1 MLKVTKRVQ
10 RAGGEGAFLV
20 MAKAQELERQGKSMI
35 YMQIGE
41 PDFNTPENI
50 KQAGIRAIEQNY
62 THYSPTMGRMDFRKA
77 IAEYI
82 SRTRGVPVTAE
93 EVLVTPGAKDVLY
106 STCMTLLEDG
116 DEAIYPNP
124 SYPLYES
131 CINIS
136 GAKAMPL
143 PILEEKDFSFDRD
156 TFVKLVSPRTKLV
169 VINSPAN
176 PTGGIIAREDLELVA
191 EMAKKYDFY
200 VLSDEIYSR
209 LVFEGEHFSIASLP
223 GMKERTIIMDGMSK
237 TYAMTGW
244 RLGYAAGPRDLIE
257 WMSKVIA
264 NTASCTATFTQ
275 IAGIE
280 ALTGPQDDEETM
292 RQEFLARR
300 EIIVEGLN
308 AIPGVTCRTPHGA
321 FYVFPNVKSF
331 GRSSQEI
338 ADYLLYNAGVACL
351 AGTGFGSFGEGYLR
365 FSYATSRENIA
376 LALGRIRTA
385 LAELK

>member
-1 MLKVTKRVQ
+1 MLNVTKRVQ
-10 RAGGEGAFLV
+10 RAGGEGAFVV

-50 KQAGIRAIEQNY
+50 KQAGMRAIEENY
-62 THYSPTMGRMDFRKA
+62 THYAPTMGRMDFRKA

-82 SRTRGVPVTAE
+82 SRTRGLPVTAE
-93 EVLVTPGAKDVLY
+93 EVLVTPGAKDILY
-106 STCMTLLEDG
+106 SACMALLEDG

-124 SYPLYES
+124 TYPVYES
-131 CINIS
+131 CINMS
-136 GAKAMPL
+136 GAKAIPL
-143 PILEEKDFSFDRD
+143 PILEEKDFGFDRD

-244 RLGYAAGPRDLIE
+244 RLGYAAGPRELIE
-257 WMSKVIA
+257 WMAKVVA

-280 ALTGPQDDEETM
+280 ALTGPQDDVETM

-300 EIIVEGLN
+300 EIIVDGLN
-308 AIPGVTCRTPHGA
+308 AIPGVTCRRPHGA

-331 GRSSQEI
+331 NRSSQEI
-338 ADYLLYNAGVACL
+338 ADHLLYNAGVACL
-351 AGTGFGSFGEGYLR
+351 AGSSFGSFGEGYLR

-376 LALGRIRTA
+376 IALGRIRTA